1 MNSDNKKQPT
11 ENLKANEENLVEDL
25 KQSLED
31 TISETKY
38 ILNDLEEKLKT
49 TIKDQS
55 ISDATKK
62 IVDSL
67 KEDITNSAPEKT
79 RETVNTIET
88 KKFINNSEEE

>member
-1 MNSDNKKQPT
+1 MNSDNKKQPN

-38 ILNDLEEKLKT
+38 ILNDLEEKLET

-67 KEDITNSAPEKT
+67 KEDITNSAPERT

>member
-38 ILNDLEEKLKT
+38 ILNDLEEKLET
-49 TIKDQS
+49 RIKDQS

-67 KEDITNSAPEKT
+67 KEDITNSAPERT

>member
-38 ILNDLEEKLKT
+38 ILNDLEEKLET

-62 IVDSL
+62 IVYSV
-67 KEDITNSAPEKT
+67 KKDITNSASDKT
-79 RETVNTIET
+79 REIINTIDS
-88 KKFINNSEEE
+88 KKAVNNFEEE

>member
-38 ILNDLEEKLKT
+38 ILNDLEEKLET

-67 KEDITNSAPEKT
+67 KEDIMNSAPERT

>member
-11 ENLKANEENLVEDL
+11 ENLKANEEDL

-38 ILNDLEEKLKT
+38 ILDDLEEKLET

-62 IVDSL
+62 IVDSV
-67 KEDITNSAPEKT
+67 KNEIANSTPEKT
-79 RETVNTIET
+79 RETITNIET

>member
-1 MNSDNKKQPT
+1 MNTDNKKQPT
-11 ENLKANEENLVEDL
+11 ENHKANEEDL

-38 ILNDLEEKLKT
+38 ILDDLEEKLET

-55 ISDATKK
+55 ISDVTKR
-62 IVDSL
+62 IVDSV
-67 KEDITNSAPEKT
+67 KEDISNSTPEKI

>member
-38 ILNDLEEKLKT
+38 ILNDLEEKLET

-62 IVDSL
+62 IVAPL
-67 KEDITNSAPEKT
+67 KEDITNSAPERT